1 MDGMSGIPQYQ
12 RHDLVWLDDEAWGA
26 VLQTTLLQTAAAP
39 DMLRQWQQQEWPAVV
54 TRRHPDVAEDEV
66 CIGFP
71 LPPVD
76 GNKPRFAAVVKAE
89 HIVVH
94 QSALSLHGVLAV
106 APVNWQAALQNLH
119 QQALIAGIKLR
130 VYGSLAMQFLTG
142 QNYLSA
148 TSDIDILFRPFHQAQ
163 LRAGLALL
171 QEFQQLLPLDGEI
184 VFPGEAAVAW
194 KEWALPADTEQEF
207 NQQRVIVKGM
217 HSVSLRTRQ
226 SLLAHLSEGEL
237 PC

>member
-1 MDGMSGIPQYQ
+1 MDGIVQFQ
-12 RHDLVWLDDEAWGA
+12 RHDLVWLSDEAWA
-26 VLQTTLLQTAAAP
+26 VVLQTAAAP
-39 DMLRQWQQQEWPAVV
+39 DMLKQWQQQEWPAVV
-54 TRRHPDVAEDEV
+54 TRRHPQAAEDEV

-76 GNKPRFAAVVKAE
+76 GNKPRFAAIVKAE
-89 HIVVH
+89 HIAVH
-94 QSALSLHGVLAV
+94 QSALSLHTVLVV
-106 APVNWQAALQNLH
+106 APANWQAGLQNLH
-119 QQALIAGIKLR
+119 QQALLAGIKLR

-171 QEFQQLLPLDGEI
+171 QEFQQSLPLDGEI

-194 KEWALPADTEQEF
+194 REWVLPADTEPEF
-207 NQQRVIVKGM
+207 NQQRVIVKDM
-217 HSVSLRTRQ
+217 HGASLRTRQ
-226 SLLAHLSEGEL
+226 SLLAHLPAAEL